1 MSPASFRSVAWSP
14 SRHAAPD
21 GFPLSPRCE
30 PSGALFGMHFEAS
43 SQRAVE
49 WAKARLRD
57 FAHAALDVGTSRR
70 KLPILNDDHVGNG
83 EAAFAHPC
91 MGLEESR
98 GNSGLCHLSIFLDQ
112 FLGST
117 EAFLRPDRDL
127 ARAPRAD
134 AVKPGRRPPPEA
146 ARSGLDGVEHG
157 ASIAGSGD
165 WSRPEPAT

>member
-1 MSPASFRSVAWSP
+1 MGRLCPPARVPTRRPERWA
-14 SRHAAPD
+14 
-21 GFPLSPRCE
+21 
-30 PSGALFGMHFEAS
+30 EA
-43 SQRAVE
+43 RNTGL
-49 WAKARLRD
+49 WPKDL
-57 FAHAALDVGTSRR
+57 LG
-70 KLPILNDDHVGNG
+70 
-83 EAAFAHPC
+83 AFAHPC
-91 MGLEESR
+91 IGLEESR